1 MLKSDSA
8 PSQVVGADDIIDS
21 SIPQLFTGDAES
33 KTASEAGISAV
44 EQVASTGHAEAGP
57 SRTSADSPSTSKHSP
72 CVTIDVD
79 AENEQDS
86 TFEPEVLEETPTRTR
101 PRSASRQQ
109 PTRVSLRQLTSR
121 TGSLTSDARS
131 SETSDRRRTRAQER
145 EHRQNDASLM
155 NGQSLIATDHGER
168 RSTGRHGRRQSL
180 ENLRSPRKRSRIAS
194 SPESSLLSEP
204 PSSYAH
210 NTSSPTEDEDDD
222 KTLSSASHYVN
233 ENDDGLRRTRS
244 FMSRGNSRSNKRT
257 PARRTSLRLNNG
269 HGDELGNHSP
279 YFTPFFDDPEE
290 ALRNAKKARL
300 NEAIS
305 LQVSSVSPAALSPVT
320 NGVNGGVNTN
330 GNATVV
336 TPVLVHINPDLDESD
351 LLDAD
356 AEGEVEE
363 AIGLLPIDP
372 SEEGDMDAEGEVE
385 VEDAEGD
392 ADAEGEIE
400 EMELY

>member
-21 SIPQLFTGDAES
+21 PIPKLFPGDAES
-33 KTASEAGISAV
+33 KAASEAGISAV

-72 CVTIDVD
+72 HVTIDVYP
-79 AENEQDS
+79 ENDQDS

-101 PRSASRQQ
+101 SRSASRQQ

-131 SETSDRRRTRAQER
+131 SVTSDRRRTRAQER
-145 EHRQNDASLM
+145 EHRQNDVSLM
-155 NGQSLIATDHGER
+155 NGQPLIAADHGEK
-168 RSTGRHGRRQSL
+168 RSTGRHGRRRSL

-210 NTSSPTEDEDDD
+210 HTSSPPTEDEDDD
-222 KTLSSASHYVN
+222 KGLSNPSHYVMN
-233 ENDDGLRRTRS
+233 QNGDGLRRTRS
-244 FMSRGNSRSNKRT
+244 FMSRGNPRSNKRT
-257 PARRTSLRLNNG
+257 PTRRTSLRLNNG

-300 NEAIS
+300 NQAIS

-320 NGVNGGVNTN
+320 NGVNGVNTN
-330 GNATVV
+330 GNAIVL
-336 TPVLVHINPDLDESD
+336 TPVPMHMNPDIDESD

-385 VEDAEGD
+385 DAEGD